1 MNQYFTLTVRKE
13 FSNLSYVTKVEKK
26 AVLQIIILI
35 CTSIESTLSSQAPMA
50 DLLALIKSD
59 RVRIE
64 SSGGGGRW
72 GTVRTRSS
80 VLSPLSLS

>member
-13 FSNLSYVTKVEKK
+13 FSNLGYVTKVEKK

-35 CTSIESTLSSQAPMA
+35 CKSIESTLSSQAPMA

-64 SSGGGGRW
+64 SRW
-72 GTVRTRSS
+72 RTLGNS
-80 VLSPLSLS
+80 